1 MKKLYRLRKSSDFK
15 KTMNRNLKV
24 RTKSYLVFI
33 NPNKLDHMRIGISV
47 SKKIGNAVVR
57 VKVRRQI
64 RAFFSIY
71 NFYNKSYDIVII
83 TKPMFLKCTSLENKE
98 SLLNSI
104 NSLIVKGENK

>member
-33 NPNKLDHMRIGISV
+33 NPNKLGRMRIGISV

-57 VKVRRQI
+57 AKVRRQI

-71 NFYNKSYDIVII
+71 NFYDKSYDIVII
-83 TKPMFLKCTSLENKE
+83 TKPAFLKCASLENKE